1 MSPMDYMMIEDALRG
16 VERVLQEVRDD
27 QSLLAFNT
35 TIELINVR
43 AMLRAALVG
52 NEPEPA

>member
-1 MSPMDYMMIEDALRG
+1 MSQIDVALIQDALRG

-27 QSLLAFNT
+27 QSQLDFNT

>member
-1 MSPMDYMMIEDALRG
+1 MSQIDVMLIQDALRG